1 MNKATL
7 DKILAYA
14 VRNEASDIH
23 LASGNVP
30 IIRVHGK
37 LRKMETQPLTNRHLE
52 NLIREILTEEQRQ
65 FFYSEKELDFA
76 YAVPGVARFRTNVYW
91 QLRGISIAFR
101 VIPERIRTLDE
112 LGAPKGVYQLAR
124 SREGLVLVTGPT
136 GSGKSTTLAAMID
149 LIDTER
155 YLHVITIED
164 PIEYVYKGKNCLI
177 NQRELGPHTKSFA
190 NALRAALRE
199 DPDVILIGEMRDL
212 ETISLALTAA
222 ETGHLVFATL
232 HTNSAAETIDRVVDV
247 FPAGQ
252 QDQIRAQFANCIL
265 GVISQ
270 RLIPL
275 KSGKGRVAAM
285 EILIATPAI
294 RNLIRER
301 KIHQIPSALQ
311 TGNQYGMQTMDQHL
325 AQLVKEGKISIED
338 ALAYAHDPHFFR
350 KAG

>member
-1 MNKATL
+1 MNRLTL
-7 DKILAYA
+7 DKLLAYA
-14 VRNEASDIH
+14 VRQNASDIH
-23 LASGNVP
+23 LASGYAP
-30 IIRVHGK
+30 IFRVHGK
-37 LRKMETQPLTNRHLE
+37 LRRVDTKILVSKELHR
-52 NLIREILTEEQRQ
+52 LIKEILSPEQLQ
-65 FFYSEKELDFA
+65 LLLEQKEIDFA
-76 YAVPGVARFRTNVYW
+76 YSVKGVARFRTNIYH
-91 QLRGISIAFR
+91 QLHGISIAFR

-112 LGAPKGVYQLAR
+112 LEAPKGVYKLAR

-155 YLHVITIED
+155 HLHIITIED

-177 NQRELGPHTKSFA
+177 NQRELGPHTRSFA

-252 QDQIRAQFANCIL
+252 QDQIRAQFSNSIL
-265 GVISQ
+265 GIISQ
-270 RLIPL
+270 RLIL
-275 KSGKGRVAAM
+275 TKDGKGRVAAM
-285 EILIATPAI
+285 EILIATPAV

-301 KIHQIPSALQ
+301 KVHQIHSVLQ
-311 TGNQYGMQTMDQHL
+311 TGSKYGMQSMDQHL
-325 AQLVKEGKISIED
+325 MLLLQKGKISREE
-338 ALAYAHDPHFFR
+338 AAAYARDQNFFR
-350 KAG
+350 KIA